1 MNDLVLAG
9 ILAGAIAGTI
19 IGAAILA
26 ASLIV
31 TRRREPMPRAEGWR
45 GGSWVQRHEA
55 TTARP
60 DAATAHQREFGP
72 GIPPSPSFVGRG
84 PFGLFNDRAKRVL
97 ALAQDEA
104 IRFNHNYIGT
114 EHLLLGLVREGE
126 GLAARVLSSR
136 GVELSKVRTA
146 VEFIVGRGDATKS
159 PSEITLSPRTK
170 RVIEIAV
177 AEAQRLGHG
186 NVGTEHLLL
195 GLVVE
200 GEGIATGVI
209 ESLGIRLEHLRVILL
224 SEMTGAHITS
234 PPTAG
239 PAAGGSHGGPFD
251 RFDHHAKRVLA
262 LAQDEAI
269 RFNHNYMG
277 PEHLFL
283 GISREGESVG
293 GQVLRDLGLELGE
306 IRRHVESLVGRG
318 DTSASPSEITLTPR
332 MKKVIE
338 LAIDESRSLGHGH
351 VGPEHLL
358 LGLLRE
364 GGNNAC
370 VILTQKG
377 IPLDKVR
384 ESVIAKLDDAGGTQ
398 PSAG

>member
-9 ILAGAIAGTI
+9 VLAGAIAGTI

-31 TRRREPMPRAEGWR
+31 TRRREPISPAKVWGI
-45 GGSWVQRHEA
+45 GSRMQRHDA
-55 TTARP
+55 ATARP

-114 EHLLLGLVREGE
+114 EHLLLALIREGE

-224 SEMTGAHITS
+224 SEMTGAPQT
-234 PPTAG
+234 PP
-239 PAAGGSHGGPFD
+239 PAARPAATGGQSGPFD
-251 RFDHHAKRVLA
+251 RFNDRSKRVLA
-262 LAQDEAI
+262 LAQNEALS
-269 RFNHNYMG
+269 FNHNYMG
-277 PEHLFL
+277 PEHVLL
-283 GISREGESVG
+283 GIIREGDGVPA
-293 GQVLRDLGLELGE
+293 VILGELGVELGE
-306 IRRHVESLVGRG
+306 IRRRVENLVGRG
-318 DTSASPSEITLTPR
+318 DATVTPSEITLTTR
-332 MKKVIE
+332 MKKIIE
-338 LAIDESRSLGHGH
+338 LAIDESRKLGHGH

-358 LGLLRE
+358 LGLVRE
-364 GGNNAC
+364 GGNDAC
-370 VILTQKG
+370 IILTQQG
-377 IPLDKVR
+377 VALETIRLR
-384 ESVIAKLDDAGGTQ
+384 VIATISGQ
-398 PSAG
+398 EPPSASPS